1 MVFSNL
7 IFLYLFLPAN
17 ILLYYVTK
25 NPAWRNGVLIVFSLF
40 FYAWGEP
47 VWVTLL
53 IFSATIDYFHGLIC
67 EKYAGRWQAKAAL
80 GSSLVLNLG
89 LLGIFKYSGMLV
101 ESINGLT
108 GLSLPVPG
116 FSLPIGIS
124 FYTFQTIS
132 YVIDVY
138 RGQTHAQRS
147 YWRFFMYVSM
157 YPQLVAGP
165 IVRYKDVAAQIDQRQ
180 TSREDFIAN
189 LAGDFATQYLDSDL
203 AALSTA
209 GAWFGI
215 LMFSIQIYF
224 DFSGYSDMAI
234 GLARLFGFHY
244 MENFNYPYISRS
256 ATEFWRRWHI
266 SLGSFFRDYVYI
278 PMGGNRRHQFWNL
291 LVVWFLTGLWHGA
304 SWNFVLWGM
313 YFGMLVILEKWFL
326 LRILK
331 KLPRFFNHLYLIF
344 AVVIGWALFY
354 FTDLNRLWRF
364 LQTLF
369 GAAGAGLW
377 DVQLEVVLLNNL
389 LWLVIA
395 LVGCLPIVPWIKEKW
410 RLLSRPRWAAALE
423 IGAGMAWNLLLLFF
437 CTAFLA
443 GQSYNPF
450 LYFRF

>member
-132 YVIDVY
+132 YVIDVSI
-138 RGQTHAQRS
+138 RISIVFSCMFPCIRS
-147 YWRFFMYVSM
+147 WWRAPLSGTKMC
-157 YPQLVAGP
+157 
-165 IVRYKDVAAQIDQRQ
+165 AAQIDQRQ
-180 TSREDFIAN
+180 TSREDFVSGISRFCTGLGKTVLIAN

-244 MENFNYPYISRS
+244 MENFNLSVYFPVRYRVL
-256 ATEFWRRWHI
+256 AALAH
-266 SLGSFFRDYVYI
+266 FFRKFFPGLCLHSHGRQPPASVLE
-278 PMGGNRRHQFWNL
+278 PAGG
-291 LVVWFLTGLWHGA
+291 LVFDWIVARGQLEFCT
-304 SWNFVLWGM
+304 VGM

-331 KLPRFFNHLYLIF
+331 KLPRFFQAI
-344 AVVIGWALFY
+344 
-354 FTDLNRLWRF
+354 
-364 LQTLF
+364 
-369 GAAGAGLW
+369 
-377 DVQLEVVLLNNL
+377 
-389 LWLVIA
+389 
-395 LVGCLPIVPWIKEKW
+395 
-410 RLLSRPRWAAALE
+410 
-423 IGAGMAWNLLLLFF
+423 
-437 CTAFLA
+437 CT
-443 GQSYNPF
+443 
-450 LYFRF
+450 